1 MGGRRLTAI
10 LAADIAGYSALMGGN
25 ETDTVAAL
33 KGHQSIILPM
43 ISGFDGRIIDTAGDG
58 MLAEFSSV
66 LNAVK
71 CAVAIQE
78 TMLERNATVA
88 PDRRMQ
94 FRIGINQGDVL
105 FDDDDRIYGDGLN
118 VAARLEGLC
127 EPGGICISGKVYEE
141 IKNRFQIRYEDIG
154 AKNLKNIA
162 EPVHIYR
169 ISVSEA
175 PASKAKRSVTKP
187 KWAARVGLPVIG
199 SLIGSGLIGAVAWI
213 VARAPR
219 NPEPSAST
227 SVSLQVSVPRAQ
239 PAPVPV
245 TSPYIDVNALSPER
259 ERALR
264 PGDTFKECSK
274 CPEMIVVPAGTFTM
288 GAPESERDEVRDQNP
303 QIRHLDER
311 PQHQVTFDRAF
322 AVGKFAVTFE
332 EWDTCVAD
340 GGCNGFNPSDA
351 GLGRGRLPV
360 INVTWNNATAYAGWL
375 SSKAGKSYRLLSEA
389 EREYVS
395 RAGTTTT
402 FWWGDSISSQQAN
415 YDATIDY
422 QNNPQGENRQRT
434 LPVDS
439 FRPNP
444 WGLYQVHGNVWEWTE
459 DCFFNGYAGAPSDGS
474 AWMAGDCTRHVI
486 RGGAFF
492 SGPYVLRAAA
502 RAWNGQWNGGRGQG
516 FRVARTLAR

>member
-1 MGGRRLTAI
+1 
-10 LAADIAGYSALMGGN
+10 
-25 ETDTVAAL
+25 
-33 KGHQSIILPM
+33 
-43 ISGFDGRIIDTAGDG
+43 
-58 MLAEFSSV
+58 
-66 LNAVK
+66 
-71 CAVAIQE
+71 
-78 TMLERNATVA
+78 MLERNATVA

-105 FDDDDRIYGDGLN
+105 FDDDRIFGDGIN

-154 AKNLKNIA
+154 AQNLHNIA

-169 ISVSEA
+169 ISVSE
-175 PASKAKRSVTKP
+175 PLVPKTGRRFTEP
-187 KWAARVGLPVIG
+187 KWTARVGLLVIG
-199 SLIGSGLIGAVAWI
+199 SLIGSGLIGAVAAWI

-219 NPEPSAST
+219 TPEPPSAST
-227 SVSLQVSVPRAQ
+227 SVSPQVPVSPSRLQ
-239 PAPVPV
+239 PVPV
-245 TSPYIDVNALSPER
+245 TSPNIDVNALSPER

-360 INVTWNNATAYAGWL
+360 INVTWNNATAYAG
-375 SSKAGKSYRLLSEA
+375 
-389 EREYVS
+389 
-395 RAGTTTT
+395 
-402 FWWGDSISSQQAN
+402 
-415 YDATIDY
+415 
-422 QNNPQGENRQRT
+422 
-434 LPVDS
+434 
-439 FRPNP
+439 
-444 WGLYQVHGNVWEWTE
+444 
-459 DCFFNGYAGAPSDGS
+459 
-474 AWMAGDCTRHVI
+474 
-486 RGGAFF
+486 
-492 SGPYVLRAAA
+492 
-502 RAWNGQWNGGRGQG
+502 
-516 FRVARTLAR
+516 